1 MATGFWD
8 QYRKKTTQPAT
19 QARPYPSSFSL
30 SNQSGIPTRTGTQ
43 VTSGGGSSFNPR
55 LTSRPQA
62 PAPSPSTQ
70 PLPPPRNADGSVVW
84 GAVDQS
90 GMLKPTPP
98 DERAWLQDALDFL
111 QGGRR
116 DTAADR
122 AAIENRVNMQSREAL
137 MNNQASLGAAGFGQ
151 SGALV
156 GLDAGIRADAAQRI
170 LEMQNQLERDAD
182 REYLDRIGS
191 AMDYDLRERGMAQ
204 DEAAQSRLFDLI
216 SELYG
221 DGGAVPAAPPGGA
234 TVRPPGVAPEYAAS
248 SSGADRSVA
257 QYHRDLGT
265 PTARSWA
272 EAEAAGYR
280 SFDGPNSTFTDENG
294 VEYLVT
300 VNDAGEYMLVP
311 MQKAATLGGS

>member
-43 VTSGGGSSFNPR
+43 VTASQPGIQTRTGTAVTAQP
-55 LTSRPQA
+55 A
-62 PAPSPSTQ
+62 PARNSMTAAGGPGAATV
-70 PLPPPRNADGSVVW
+70 PPRGR
-84 GAVDQS
+84 GAVLPGAGQIAEENDA
-90 GMLKPTPP
+90 
-98 DERAWLQDALDFL
+98 RAWLQNALDFL

-137 MNNQASLGAAGFGQ
+137 MNNQAALGAAGFGQ

-191 AMDYDLRERGMAQ
+191 ALDYDMRERGLAQ

-221 DGGAVPAAPPGGA
+221 DGTAAGAAGAAGGGGELPFGARVWDNGGA
-234 TVRPPGVAPEYAAS
+234 TPDDGRPTGRTIEKDGMIYEEWEGVGLFGAA
-248 SSGADRSVA
+248 GGTVWVPRAKRTDEERQYNADA
-257 QYHRDLGT
+257 
-265 PTARSWA
+265 TAR
-272 EAEAAGYR
+272 
-280 SFDGPNSTFTDENG
+280 F
-294 VEYLVT
+294 
-300 VNDAGEYMLVP
+300 M
-311 MQKAATLGGS
+311 GGA